1 MISIINKDKKMK
13 SLLLISTSLALIF
26 SGCSSSKPQANL
38 PKGYPDWYLNPPKSD
53 KFIYGVGQAKKQN
66 PSMAKKVAANRARG
80 EISQAV
86 SAKVSTMI
94 KDFMQESGIGENA
107 QALEFNE
114 AVTKTVSSNVL
125 NGSTISKIEQSKDGT
140 IFVLIEMS
148 TEEMK
153 KEAVKAAQNNE
164 ALFNEFKARQGF
176 SELEDAINNM

>member
-1 MISIINKDKKMK
+1 
-13 SLLLISTSLALIF
+13 
-26 SGCSSSKPQANL
+26 
-38 PKGYPDWYLNPPKSD
+38 
-53 KFIYGVGQAKKQN
+53 
-66 PSMAKKVAANRARG
+66 MAKKVAANRARG

-140 IFVLIEMS
+140 TLQSPLTWI
-148 TEEMK
+148 
-153 KEAVKAAQNNE
+153 
-164 ALFNEFKARQGF
+164 
-176 SELEDAINNM
+176 